1 MPIVKL
7 KEFKNR
13 QAGIYVISPTDSNDI
28 AGATDAKH
36 PSPTPKPVGPSGGYA
51 KDADLIHFK
60 VGRTIQMNNR
70 LNSYHLCF
78 NEGFYI
84 YKALMLNDTY
94 DYKNKDARKIC
105 LAKTKEIEA
114 HLFKLLEPI
123 NYTTTTRRKSE
134 WFREKKT
141 DTIIAEALIATHN
154 AFKADTDYPIMNF
167 SRKLSGGFLTAP
179 NYFYNHFFIDDTET
193 IIISL
198 GITETPPSYLPQ
210 EGAKTRSGRV
220 IKVSS
225 KLKDVLH
232 FDLKKKVS
240 KSWS

>member
-13 QAGIYVISPTDSNDI
+13 QAGIYVISPTDSND
-28 AGATDAKH
+28 
-36 PSPTPKPVGPSGGYA
+36 A

-60 VGRTIQMNNR
+60 VGRTIQMNTRMNG
-70 LNSYHLCF
+70 YHICF

-141 DTIIAEALIATHN
+141 DTIIAEALIATHIE
-154 AFKADTDYPIMNF
+154 FKADTDYPIINF
-167 SRKLSGGFLTAP
+167 FRSEKLSG
-179 NYFYNHFFIDDTET
+179 YFYNHFFIDDIET
-193 IIISL
+193 IILSL
-198 GITETPPSYLPQ
+198 GITESPPSYLPQ

-225 KLKDVLH
+225 KLKDALH

>member
-13 QAGIYVISPTDSNDI
+13 QAGIYVISPTDSND
-28 AGATDAKH
+28 
-36 PSPTPKPVGPSGGYA
+36 A
-51 KDADLIHFK
+51 KDAELIHFK

-70 LNSYHLCF
+70 LNSYHICF

-84 YKALMLNDTY
+84 YKALMLNDKY
-94 DYKNKDARKIC
+94 DYKNKELRKIC

-193 IIISL
+193 IVIKQRL
-198 GITETPPSYLPQ
+198 GITESPPSYLPQ

-220 IKVSS
+220 IKASS

-240 KSWS
+240 KSWI